1 MDAKRAFD
9 VVVSGTGL
17 VALSPALAVVAI
29 AVKLDSRG
37 PVLFVQRRIGRGGEP
52 FDMLK
57 FRTMLVGADRT
68 GSNVSPTED
77 PRITRVGAILRR
89 SFLDEAP
96 QLVNVLRG
104 DMSLVGPRPE
114 TPDYAA
120 LLSPDERRILSIRP
134 GMAGPSTL
142 AYSSAEPAL
151 LAERDDPDRFYRE
164 HLLHARAHADLAYL
178 DHGGLAEDIRILAG
192 TARLVLSGVGLRL
205 RRRQGARRPW
215 LRACAAGPL
224 PARPEAPS
232 RAGRVRG

>member
-9 VVVSGTGL
+9 VVVSCTGL
-17 VALSPALAVVAI
+17 VALSPALAAVAI

-37 PVLFVQRRIGRGGEP
+37 PVLFVQRRVGRGGRP
-52 FDMLK
+52 FGMLK
-57 FRTMLVGADRT
+57 FRTMVVGADRA

-77 PRITRVGAILRR
+77 PRVTRVGAILRR

-120 LLSPDERRILSIRP
+120 LLSPDERRILTIRP

-151 LAERDDPDRFYRE
+151 LAEHDDPDRFYRD
-164 HLLHARAHADLAYL
+164 HLLHARARADLAYL
-178 DHGGLAEDIRILAG
+178 DRTGLAEDVRILAG
-192 TARLVLSGVGLRL
+192 TARLVLSGLCLRL
-205 RRRQGARRPW
+205 RRRSGVRRPW
-215 LRACAAGPL
+215 RRACAADL
-224 PARPEAPS
+224 RPARSEAPS
-232 RAGRVRG
+232 RAGRARG